1 MASRKTSKKPF
12 APLGPPQLP
21 TFGTAPIFNHTFPIV
36 FRLSRPR
43 TWVFPGASF
52 LLGYSIT
59 GGGGFYQ
66 LAIGLTIACI
76 VTAATNIVNAYADV
90 REDSVNQPSRVL
102 WIQRVGPRTALSS
115 AIVLYGL
122 AGAFSIYLSPLYM
135 LVLGLGVFNSL
146 FYSLRPL
153 RFKAR
158 PVPSLISFS
167 GAVGLAFLSG
177 LAVNGSLNLLNPVLW
192 LATYFML
199 TYGTVKN
206 LPDYAGDKK
215 AGTRTSATIFTSM
228 KSAVRFSGMLLGTPY
243 ILLVTLVTIGLLSPL
258 YLADLVLLAFLS
270 MIYRNMRRAKT
281 SEDLEKAH
289 TLGFFYAISFILL
302 TLVIT
307 SPTVQSLTITVAAFA
322 WTLLVSRVHVD
333 SRIETRD
340 WEKGQRKK

>member
-1 MASRKTSKKPF
+1 MASRKNSKKPF
-12 APLGPPQLP
+12 DPLSPPQLP
-21 TFGTAPIFNHTFPIV
+21 TFGTAPIFNHTLPIV

-52 LLGYSIT
+52 LLGYTIT
-59 GGGGFYQ
+59 GGGAFYQ

-76 VTAATNIVNAYADV
+76 ITAATNIVNAYADV

-102 WIQRVGPRTALSS
+102 WIQRVGPKTALSS
-115 AIVLYGL
+115 AIILYGI
-122 AGAFSIYLSPLYM
+122 AVAFSVYLSPLYM

-146 FYSLRPL
+146 FYSLPPL

-158 PVPSLISFS
+158 PIPSLISFS
-167 GAVGLAFLSG
+167 GAVGLPFLSG
-177 LAVNGSLNLLNPVLW
+177 LAVNGALNVFNPVLW

-228 KSAVRFSGMLLGTPY
+228 RSAVVFTGTLLATPY
-243 ILLVTLVTIGLLSPL
+243 VLLVTLVTMGLLAPI
-258 YLADLVLLAFLS
+258 YLADLALLAFLFI
-270 MIYRNMRRAKT
+270 IYGKMRRAST
-281 SEDLEKAH
+281 SEGLEKAH

-307 SPTVQSLTITVAAFA
+307 SLTLQSVIITVGAFV

-333 SRIETRD
+333 SRIESRD
-340 WEKGQRKK
+340 WERERRNK

>member
-1 MASRKTSKKPF
+1 M
-12 APLGPPQLP
+12 
-21 TFGTAPIFNHTFPIV
+21 
-36 FRLSRPR
+36 
-43 TWVFPGASF
+43 FPGASF
-52 LLGYSIT
+52 LLGYAIT
-59 GGGGFYQ
+59 GGGAFYQ

-76 VTAATNIVNAYADV
+76 VTAATNIVNAHADV
-90 REDSVNQPSRVL
+90 KEDSINQPSRVL
-102 WIQRVGPRTALSS
+102 WIERVGPRKALSS
-115 AIVLYGL
+115 AVVLYGV
-122 AGAFSIYLSPLYM
+122 AGALSVYLGPLYM

-146 FYSLRPL
+146 FYSLPPL

-158 PVPSLISFS
+158 PIPSLISFS

-177 LAVNGSLNLLNPVLW
+177 LAVNGSLNLLNPVFW

-228 KSAVRFSGMLLGTPY
+228 KSAVLFSGALLGTPY
-243 ILLVTLVTIGLLSPL
+243 ILLVTLVTVGLLAPV
-258 YLADLVLLAFLS
+258 YLADLALLALLS
-270 MIYRNMRRAKT
+270 IIYMNMRRAKT

-307 SPTVQSLTITVAAFA
+307 SPTLQSLTITIGAFV

-333 SRIETRD
+333 SRVETRD
-340 WEKGQRKK
+340 WEKQRRDK